1 MIDKIKGMLRKY
13 RSIVMYLVFGVL
25 TTVVNIAAFWVFA
38 HPIGLATVPSNII
51 AWIISCTFAYL
62 TNRKWVFES
71 GVHDSRG
78 IIREVISFFACRLA
92 TLGAETLFMW
102 IFIDKLGFN
111 DMIIKFIANVMVIVL
126 NYVASKLIIFTKKKE
141 G

>member
-1 MIDKIKGMLRKY
+1 MIEKIKGLLTSY
-13 RSIVMYLVFGVL
+13 RSVVMYLIFGVL
-25 TTVVNIAAFWVFA
+25 TTVVNIISFWVFA
-38 HPIGLATVPSNII
+38 HPVGLGTVPSNII

-71 GVHDSRG
+71 TVKDSKG
-78 IIREVISFFACRLA
+78 IVREVISFFACRLA

-102 IFIDKLGFN
+102 IFIDILGFN
-111 DMIIKFIANVMVIVL
+111 DLIIKVIANFMVIVL